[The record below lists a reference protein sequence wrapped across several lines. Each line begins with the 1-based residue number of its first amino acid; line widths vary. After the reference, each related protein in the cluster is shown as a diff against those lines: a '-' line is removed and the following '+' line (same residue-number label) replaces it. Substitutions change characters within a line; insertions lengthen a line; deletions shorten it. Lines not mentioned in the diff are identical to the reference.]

1 MGSDV
6 VDIYGEA
13 VPAGDIAR
21 ITLHLANKNTD
32 ATAAPRVCVHL
43 RDGSTI
49 EVPCKSNIR
58 AKSTYNYLVE
68 DWGKARAVARSI
80 GGGDAK

>member
-1 MGSDV
+1 MDSDV
-6 VDIYGEA
+6 VNICGQA

-21 ITLHLANKNTD
+21 ITRHLANKKAD